1 MKDKIDLIIEL
12 EYYKQKIEE
21 LDITLAKIEKEIL
34 ELKQKLKK

>member
-1 MKDKIDLIIEL
+1 MKDKTDLIIEL

-21 LDITLAKIEKEIL
+21 LDNTLEKIEKEIL

>member
-1 MKDKIDLIIEL
+1 MKDKIDLIVEL

-21 LDITLAKIEKEIL
+21 LDNTLEKIEKEIL

>member
-21 LDITLAKIEKEIL
+21 LDNTLEKIEKEIL